1 MPFID
6 EGTLERIAA
15 AARQTAGS
23 MEHGDSTMRRAV
35 DVLEVGGAAGALSYL
50 DARYGDNGQMSFI
63 GVPVDLWVALA
74 GLGLS
79 WFGWA
84 GPHNRFARDSEMLGA
99 GGLAAYLSR
108 LGTSWGAAQRLAAG
122 TPATAQAHGQG
133 GPELVGGL
141 ASMLGIGRAPAH
153 VGADGRTYVV
163 TEMARQAA

>member
-23 MEHGDSTMRRAV
+23 MEHGESTLRRAV
-35 DVLEVGGAAGALSYL
+35 DVLEVGGAAGVLSWA
-50 DARYGDNGQMSFI
+50 DARYGANGQMSII
-63 GVPVDLWVALA
+63 GVPVDLVVALL

-84 GPHNRFARDSEMLGA
+84 GPRNRFARDSEMLGA

-108 LGTSWGAAQRLAAG
+108 LGTTWGAAQRLAAG
-122 TPATAQAHGQG
+122 TATSTQG

-141 ASMLGIGRAPAH
+141 GGMFGIGSRSSAQ
-153 VGADGRTYVV
+153 VGNDGRTYVV
-163 TEMARQAA
+163 TEMARAA

>member
-15 AARQTAGS
+15 AARQTAGH
-23 MEHGDSTMRRAV
+23 MEHGDSTLRRAV
-35 DVLEVGGAAGALSYL
+35 DVLEVGGAAGVLSWA
-50 DARYGDNGQMSFI
+50 DARYGANGQMSFI
-63 GVPVDLWVALA
+63 GVPTDLWVALF

-122 TPATAQAHGQG
+122 APAATTQGQG

-141 ASMLGIGRAPAH
+141 ASMFGLGGRASH
-153 VGADGRTYVV
+153 VGGDGRQYVV
-163 TEMARQAA
+163 TEMARAA